1 MGLNETPAANR
12 PHIGFFGRRNAGK
25 SSLVNAVTGQDL
37 AIVSEVPGTTTDP
50 VYKAMELLPLGPVMI
65 IDTPGIDDEGTL
77 GELRV
82 RKARQVLS
90 KTDAAVLV
98 VDAVRGKTPA
108 DEELIA
114 IFREKA
120 VNFIVAYN
128 KTDLIEETPGSGTAA
143 PGEPAGSPGG
153 EPVIRVSAKTKA
165 NITELK
171 ERIAALAVT
180 SEPKLRLVGDLIHPA
195 DLVVLVV
202 PIDKA
207 APKGRLILPQQQT
220 IRDIL
225 EADAVAVVVKEF
237 ELRETLETL
246 GRPPRLVITDSQ
258 VFAKV
263 SADTPQ
269 EIPLTSFSILFARY
283 KGSLAQTVRGV
294 KALDTLADGDR
305 VLIAEGCTH
314 HRQCDD
320 IGTVKLPRWIR
331 NHTGKTAEFV
341 FTSGTEFPGDL
352 SPYKL
357 IVHCG
362 ACMLN
367 EREVKY
373 RHRCAADQGVP
384 MTNYGI
390 LIASI
395 QGILK
400 RSVAMFPHILAELE
414 EGA

>member
-1 MGLNETPAANR
+1 MGLNETPAASR

-37 AIVSEVPGTTTDP
+37 AIVSDVAGTTTDP

-65 IDTPGIDDEGTL
+65 IDTPGIDDVGAL

-98 VDAVRGKTPA
+98 VDAVQGKSRA

-114 IFREKA
+114 LFREKE

-128 KTDLIEETPGSGTAA
+128 KSDLYEARNDDRAGFPAEEPS
-143 PGEPAGSPGG
+143 
-153 EPVIRVSAKTKA
+153 IYVSAKDGT
-165 NITELK
+165 NIKELK

-180 SEPKLRLVGDLIHPA
+180 AEPKLRLVGDLVSPSDFVA
-195 DLVVLVV
+195 LVV

-237 ELRETLETL
+237 ELRETLENL
-246 GRPPRLVITDSQ
+246 GKKPALVITDSQ

-263 SADTPQ
+263 SADTPLD
-269 EIPLTSFSILFARY
+269 IPLTSFSILFARY

-294 KALDTLADGDR
+294 KALDRLVDGDR

-320 IGTVKLPRWIR
+320 IGTVKLPRWIK
-331 NHTGKTAEFV
+331 NYTGKNIEFV
-341 FTSGTEFPGDL
+341 FTSGTEFPDDL
-352 SPYKL
+352 LGYKL
-357 IVHCG
+357 VVHCG
-362 ACMLN
+362 GCMLN
-367 EREVKY
+367 EREMKY
-373 RHRCAADQGVP
+373 RHRCAEDQETP

-390 LIASI
+390 LIAYI
-395 QGILK
+395 QGILP
-400 RSVAMFPHILAELE
+400 RSIAMFPHILAELE
-414 EGA
+414 PESGA